1 MCVVLVPIFYYAV
14 FLQDLLLFKLDQ
26 YETVS
31 SSPWD
36 GHLHDYQKE
45 NFANKMGLVSG
56 QNASD
61 WADHTSASRGG
72 SDSNGL
78 GNIAVYANWKQ
89 PLNCDLKDIAN
100 DGDGDAIKQYYPNY
114 HESKRNGSYVWCAAQ
129 KSGSNKF
136 LPNKFLNIGTGA
148 GEGGWAQA
156 LVRDK
161 NEFELEGERF
171 AVLHNT
177 WPVNDQSLPRLE
189 PTQVH
194 KNEDYIRPPGR
205 VHQIFD
211 RAALFY
217 HVHKSS
223 AGPDTVGAGSD
234 VLSQE
239 ANTDRKGDHTPSP
252 AMHWDMDNPR
262 ERLEHYSS
270 AWTDSRKPG
279 NPHNIDQPGHY

>member
-36 GHLHDYQKE
+36 GHLHNYQKE
-45 NFANKMGLVSG
+45 RFGDRMGLVGG

-72 SDSNGL
+72 SDPNGL
-78 GNIAVYANWKQ
+78 GNIAVYASWPE
-89 PLNCDLKDIAN
+89 PLNCGLKDIAN
-100 DGDGDAIKQYYPNY
+100 DNPGTAVKRYYPLY
-114 HESKRNGSYVWCAAQ
+114 HEASSGSYVWCKAQ
-129 KSGSNKF
+129 KSGVNKF
-136 LPNKFLNIGTGA
+136 LPNKFLNIGTGG

-156 LVRDK
+156 LVRDR
-161 NEFELEGERF
+161 NEFKIEGEKF

-177 WPVNDQSLPRLE
+177 WPINDQSIARLE
-189 PTQVH
+189 PNQVH
-194 KNEDYIRPPGR
+194 KNRNYVVSPTVEH
-205 VHQIFD
+205 VIFD
-211 RAALFY
+211 RSALFY
-217 HVHKSS
+217 DVHKSS
-223 AGPDTVGAGSD
+223 AGPDTVGAGST

-239 ANTDRKGDHTPSP
+239 ANTDLKGDHTPSP

-262 ERLEHYSS
+262 TRLGHHSS

-279 NPHNIDQPGHY
+279 SPHNIDDPGHY